1 MRERANLARFART
14 DVMAAGPR
22 SLTTDRLLL
31 RPLTLDDAPFIME
44 LVTEPDWI
52 RFIGDKNVHGLD
64 DARRYL
70 RDGPLKMY
78 AEHGVGSL
86 CVELRATGE
95 PVGVCGLIR
104 RPGLEDFDIG
114 FAFLERHR
122 GKGYGAE
129 SSLAILEHARNEL
142 RIARVVAITTP
153 DNAAS
158 MALLEKIG
166 LRYERDV
173 ALPSRSDPSR
183 LFGIDLQTRA

>member
-1 MRERANLARFART
+1 
-14 DVMAAGPR
+14 MAAVPR
-22 SLTTDRLLL
+22 TLTTERLLL
-31 RPLTLDDAPFIME
+31 RPLTLDDAPFVLE

-52 RFIGDKNVHGLD
+52 RFIGDKNVRTLD

-70 RDGPLKMY
+70 IEGPLRMY
-78 AEHGVGSL
+78 AEYGVGSL
-86 CVELRATGE
+86 CVTLKDTGE
-95 PVGVCGLIR
+95 PVGICGLIK
-104 RPGLEDFDIG
+104 RPGLDDVDIG

-129 SSLAILEHARNEL
+129 SSLAILEHARREL
-142 RIARVVAITTP
+142 QLARVVAITTP

-158 MALLEKIG
+158 MKLLEKIG

-183 LFGIDLQTRA
+183 LFGIDLRENGKRK